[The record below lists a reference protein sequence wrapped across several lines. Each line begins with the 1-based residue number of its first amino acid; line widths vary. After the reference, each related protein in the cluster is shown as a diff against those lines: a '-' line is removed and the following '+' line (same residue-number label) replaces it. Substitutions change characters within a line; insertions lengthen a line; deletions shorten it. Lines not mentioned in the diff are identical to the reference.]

1 METIEIIKKKISDG
15 VGYGELAKE
24 YPLTKNGF
32 KILGGVLE
40 KKKKIIRD
48 KSVALVYGG
57 DLKISISTGD
67 LFADPGNILP
77 RRNINRS
84 HMIGTLLGDASLVI
98 STDSISTRSFYYM
111 LGHTWRQI
119 SYMKLNYEI
128 LKPYVSNVRL
138 YEPRIEDGFKD
149 YALYL
154 NSVSSSDF
162 KSYYDLFYTYEKE
175 GRNPLKFVLRDDI
188 ANSVD
193 LECLAYWL
201 MDDGNHR
208 SSAKGVFEITIGS
221 QPYYKEEDVKRFVDI
236 LNNNLGLSLYY
247 CFGTESIEIYN
258 KVESS
263 EKVIEL
269 IAPYLLPDMS
279 YKLGIEPDLCGGL
292 YREETWFKVWEDT
305 KRNIEHPLMEKYTLQ
320 DFHNSEDPIFI
331 EKYKRSLCY
340 RTQVRGFP
348 YPDYSEEGL
357 KELWVNLV
365 NSSSIIE
372 GQSLKPNHNLNRF
385 PSFFTP
391 NRFKCSKKGH
401 ISPYSVFHDKK
412 ELKRVLDLQLKS
424 KDNINNTNI
433 RNALGAYGAPV
444 VAQFNPAYARYL
456 ISNYCPE
463 GGDVLDPCAGWGSRL
478 ASAVSLGRGYY
489 GIDQNIET
497 IEGLNSMLEWF
508 SRNSIEHKVKLV
520 QGCAEESYNYGSKP
534 FDMALTSPPFFD
546 KEHYSSDR
554 DQSDKKYGTFEEWG
568 EGFLR
573 PMCVNVLNSLKDKG
587 VFVLNVVNYVD
598 CPLAY
603 LSRYILRDVGFSI
616 KDILYTK
623 SYMRPIAGKSL
634 KEEFIIAEALK

>member
-1 METIEIIKKKISDG
+1 METIEIIKKKISEGID
-15 VGYGELAKE
+15 YEELAKE

-32 KILGGVLE
+32 KILGGVL
-40 KKKKIIRD
+40 KKKKKVISD

-57 DLKISISTGD
+57 DLKRSVSTGD
-67 LFADPGNILP
+67 LFADPGDMLP
-77 RRNINRS
+77 QEGVNRA
-84 HMIGTLLGDASLVI
+84 HMVGTLLGDASLVI
-98 STDSISTRSFYYM
+98 STESVSTKSYYYM

-138 YEPRIEDGFKD
+138 YEPRIQDGFKD
-149 YALYL
+149 YVLYL

-175 GRNPLKFVLRDDI
+175 GKNPLKFVLRDEI
-188 ANSVD
+188 ANNID

-208 SSAKGVFEITIGS
+208 SSAKGVFEITIGA
-221 QPYYKEEDVKRFVDI
+221 QHYYKEEDVKRFVDI
-236 LNNNLGLSLYY
+236 INSNLGLSLYY
-247 CFGTESIEIYN
+247 CFSAESIEIYN

-263 EKVIEL
+263 EKVMEL
-269 IAPYLLPDMS
+269 LSPYILPDMS
-279 YKLGIEPDLCGGL
+279 YKLGVETDLCGGH
-292 YREETWFKVWEDT
+292 YRSQPWFKAWESLKLD
-305 KRNIEHPLMEKYTLQ
+305 IEHPFLEKNTLRE
-320 DFHNSEDPIFI
+320 FHDSEDPVFI
-331 EKYKRSLCY
+331 EKYRRALCY

-348 YPDYSEEGL
+348 FPSYKDDEL
-357 KELWVNLV
+357 KDLWDNLV
-365 NSSSIIE
+365 KSSYGLE
-372 GQSLKPNHNLNRF
+372 GDSLKPNHNLNRF

-401 ISPYSVFHDKK
+401 KSPYSVFHNKK

-424 KDNINNTNI
+424 KDNIKNTNI

-456 ISNYCPE
+456 ISNYSPE
-463 GGDVLDPCAGWGSRL
+463 NGNVLDPCAGWGSRL

-489 GIDQNIET
+489 GIDQNQET
-497 IEGLNSMLEWF
+497 IEGLNKMVEWF
-508 SRNSIEHKVKLV
+508 SDNGIPHDVQLV
-520 QGCAEESYNYGSKP
+520 QGCSEDINNYGTEL

-546 KEHYSSDR
+546 KEHYSSEG
-554 DQSDKKYGTFEEWG
+554 DQSDKKYRTFEEWG
-568 EGFLR
+568 EGFLK
-573 PMCVNVLNSLKDKG
+573 PMCTNVHKRLKDG
-587 VFVLNVVNYVD
+587 GIFVLNVVNYID

-603 LSRYILRDVGFSI
+603 LSKYILRDIGFNI

-634 KEEFIIAEALK
+634 KEEFIIAEV